1 MTLGIARLTRRHEEC
16 PFFMQAGISFIK
28 GNNNMVPQQ
37 RYTSNNPIRVMVV
50 ENHQL
55 ILWALTKLINEH
67 RPDMEVTAVAGTQ
80 ADALQQ
86 LPSAAPDVVLLKYE
100 LAVAGHQSAL
110 PEVLTHGR
118 HTLLFAENVETETLA
133 YSLRCGAHGL
143 LSRRSSADEVIK
155 AIGKSHDGELWFGRE
170 ATNLALNTMRGGGD
184 PVRAQPSRDSLELL
198 TPRERRV
205 LQAVIANKVRTN
217 KDLAK
222 RLFISEST
230 LRNHLSSIYQKLGV
244 SNRLDLYVYAQ
255 NHLATDI
262 TEMA

>member
-1 MTLGIARLTRRHEEC
+1 
-16 PFFMQAGISFIK
+16 
-28 GNNNMVPQQ
+28 
-37 RYTSNNPIRVMVV
+37 
-50 ENHQL
+50 
-55 ILWALTKLINEH
+55 
-67 RPDMEVTAVAGTQ
+67 MEVTAVASTQ

-86 LPSAAPDVVLLKYE
+86 IPAAAPDVVLIKYE
-100 LAVAGHQSAL
+100 LAIMSQQAAL
-110 PEVLTHGR
+110 PDVLTRGR
-118 HTLLFAENVETETLA
+118 HTLLFAEEVETETLA
-133 YSLRCGAHGL
+133 HSLRCGAHGL

-155 AIGKSHDGELWFGRE
+155 AIGKTHEGELWFGRE
-170 ATNLALNTMRGGGD
+170 ATCLALSALRGGAE
-184 PVRAQPSRDSLELL
+184 PVRAQPSRDNLELL

-255 NHLATDI
+255 NHLPSNNV
-262 TEMA
+262 EMA

>member
-1 MTLGIARLTRRHEEC
+1 MMPE
-16 PFFMQAGISFIK
+16 
-28 GNNNMVPQQ
+28 Q
-37 RYTSNNPIRVMVV
+37 RSISNNPIRVMVV

-55 ILWALTKLINEH
+55 ILWALTKLINDH

-86 LPSAAPDVVLLKYE
+86 LPVATPDVVLLKYE
-100 LAVAGHQSAL
+100 LAVMTPQSAL
-110 PEVLTHGR
+110 PEELTRGR
-118 HTLLFAENVETETLA
+118 HTLLFAQEVVTETLA
-133 YSLRCGAHGL
+133 HSLRCGAHGL
-143 LSRRSSADEVIK
+143 LSRQSSADEVIK
-155 AIGKSHDGELWFGRE
+155 AIGKTHEGELWFGRE
-170 ATNLALNTMRGGGD
+170 ATCLALSALRGGSE
-184 PVRAQPSRDSLELL
+184 PVRVQPSRDCLELL

-255 NHLATDI
+255 NHLASNNV
-262 TEMA
+262 EMA

>member
-1 MTLGIARLTRRHEEC
+1 M
-16 PFFMQAGISFIK
+16 M
-28 GNNNMVPQQ
+28 PQQ
-37 RYTSNNPIRVMVV
+37 CFMSNNPIRVMVV

-80 ADALQQ
+80 ADALRQ
-86 LPSAAPDVVLLKYE
+86 LATAAPDVVVLKYE
-100 LAVAGHQSAL
+100 LAVTAPQSAL

-118 HTLLFAENVETETLA
+118 HTLLFAEEVETETLA
-133 YSLRCGAHGL
+133 HSLRCGAHGL

-155 AIGKSHDGELWFGRE
+155 AIGKTHEGELWFGRE
-170 ATNLALNTMRGGGD
+170 ATNLALNAMRGGGE
-184 PVRAQPSRDSLELL
+184 PVRAQPSRDNLELL

-255 NHLATDI
+255 SHLPANNV
-262 TEMA
+262 EMA

>member
-1 MTLGIARLTRRHEEC
+1 MPRCFI
-16 PFFMQAGISFIK
+16 QAGVKFIK
-28 GNNNMVPQQ
+28 GNNNMASQQ
-37 RYTSNNPIRVMVV
+37 LSMSNNPIRVMVV

-55 ILWALTKLINEH
+55 ILWALTRLINDH
-67 RPDMEVTAVAGTQ
+67 RPDMEVTAVASTQ

-86 LPSAAPDVVLLKYE
+86 IPAAEPDVVLIKYE
-100 LAVAGHQSAL
+100 LAVMSQQAAL
-110 PEVLTHGR
+110 PDVLTRGR
-118 HTLLFAENVETETLA
+118 HTLLFAEEVETETLA
-133 YSLRCGAHGL
+133 HSLRCGAHGL

-155 AIGKSHDGELWFGRE
+155 AIGKTHEGELWFGRE
-170 ATNLALNTMRGGGD
+170 ATCLALSALRGGAE
-184 PVRAQPSRDSLELL
+184 PVRAQPSRDNLELL

-255 NHLATDI
+255 NHLPSNNV
-262 TEMA
+262 EMA